1 MHHAINFSI
10 LWGPPYTLE
19 ARLPPLNWLVHSANV
34 PSPNTKCSESD
45 RGHDYNDKADHP
57 DQNSVCDKE
66 PFCEGEE
73 CGVDCGFSVS
83 EDPVWFFDKDKG
95 KLDKVILP
103 WLSGA
108 YNRFSPC

>member
-1 MHHAINFSI
+1 MDSRHASH
-10 LWGPPYTLE
+10 
-19 ARLPPLNWLVHSANV
+19 PLNCLVLSVNV

-73 CGVDCGFSVS
+73 CGLDCEFSVS

-103 WLSGA
+103 
-108 YNRFSPC
+108 